1 LYDTILYRQKKQWGT
16 EVKNKVQITIAG
28 RHETD
33 EEPEEYELVTEGE
46 LERKDGEIS
55 FGYMESELTG
65 LKGVR
70 TEFTIS
76 RDGLITL
83 TRSGSVNAQMVFEE
97 GRKHYTMY
105 ETPYGA
111 ISMGVSALEASS
123 EEKDG
128 VLYLSIYYVIDMD
141 SSEISRNIFKISVR
155 EV

>member
-1 LYDTILYRQKKQWGT
+1 M
-16 EVKNKVQITIAG
+16 KNKVQITITG
-28 RHETD
+28 HHESGD
-33 EEPEEYELVTEGE
+33 EPEEYELVTEGDM
-46 LERKDGEIS
+46 ERTDEGIS

-70 TEFTIS
+70 TDFTVAP
-76 RDGLITL
+76 DGVITL
-83 TRSGSVNAQMVFEE
+83 TRSGNVNTQMVFEE

-111 ISMGVSALEASS
+111 ISMGVSALEASA

-128 VLYLSIYYVIDMD
+128 VLYLSIYYLIDVD
-141 SSEISRNIFKISVR
+141 SSEISRNTFKISVR